1 MRIKK
6 AKAHQEQADIAFL
19 WLSETLLIPHLWPI
33 IEALAVARPD
43 LKIDI
48 WTSTSAHEALLK
60 SWNVGQ
66 YFNIYLRRSRLFRQ
80 IPSAALGQN
89 IKLPPK
95 LPMLRSLVPYVSG
108 YKAIVVAEQ
117 TSLWLPKILR
127 RFMRKVPPFIYT
139 LHGAG
144 PIVHGRWKRLLCARK
159 ALVCSEERRQEL
171 LNLGMADEQV
181 EITGYA
187 KSAFHQFTATRHL
200 FNEDKPIIL
209 YNPHWQPARSSWPQ
223 WGREVL
229 AKLVADGRWNIV
241 FAPHQRLVETDEEIE
256 EFLSDFGEHDN
267 LHFDLDSFATVDG
280 SYTRMADI
288 YLGDSSSQVVE
299 FLISPRPVVLLQ
311 PPEMTDLFAQRAGY
325 NILGET
331 VESADRITD
340 AIADASVRFAD
351 YEDAQKEYAASSL
364 GETGPDAARNA
375 AKIIAGFADQ
385 PRF

>member
-1 MRIKK
+1 M
-6 AKAHQEQADIAFL
+6 
-19 WLSETLLIPHLWPI
+19 LS
-33 IEALAVARPD
+33 
-43 LKIDI
+43 
-48 WTSTSAHEALLK
+48 
-60 SWNVGQ
+60 
-66 YFNIYLRRSRLFRQ
+66 
-80 IPSAALGQN
+80 
-89 IKLPPK
+89 
-95 LPMLRSLVPYVSG
+95 
-108 YKAIVVAEQ
+108 
-117 TSLWLPKILR
+117 
-127 RFMRKVPPFIYT
+127 
-139 LHGAG
+139 
-144 PIVHGRWKRLLCARK
+144 
-159 ALVCSEERRQEL
+159 
-171 LNLGMADEQV
+171 
-181 EITGYA
+181 
-187 KSAFHQFTATRHL
+187 
-200 FNEDKPIIL
+200 
-209 YNPHWQPARSSWPQ
+209 
-223 WGREVL
+223 
-229 AKLVADGRWNIV
+229 KLVADGRWNIV

-340 AIADASVRFAD
+340 AIADAPARFAD
-351 YEDAQKEYAASSL
+351 YEDAQREYAASSL